1 MIVAP
6 ITMTPNVAKAYSCS
20 GSSSTAHTPSASS
33 VSGSKGSC
41 STAHQKQ
48 RLRLHQPF
56 PLRILQMLQTRI
68 TQVRPA
74 QQDQVAL
81 SQVALA
87 AQQTSRLPSH
97 LANHNQVLAPK
108 GSYTTNDNFDDKIT
122 SICVSRKAFKHDKLG
137 G

>member
-1 MIVAP
+1 MSQRHIVAVEVRRQR
-6 ITMTPNVAKAYSCS
+6 THLAHQASAAQKA
-20 GSSSTAHTPSASS
+20 AALQ
-33 VSGSKGSC
+33 VQA
-41 STAHQKQ
+41 AHQKQ

-56 PLRILQMLQTRI
+56 PLRMLQMLQTRI

-87 AQQTSRLPSH
+87 AQQTSRLPSR

-137 G
+137 D